1 MTCIIVFAEDW
12 QGHPSSSQHIVRQL
26 TTRHQVVWVN
36 SIGLRSPRLN
46 WRDLG
51 RLWHKACALLQQ
63 QVQKASAAQTNQ
75 PVAVIAPRCLPFHQ
89 FSLLRAI
96 NRYLLCRQIERR
108 LADCGISAAEPRVL
122 WLALPSAVC
131 MVGAL
136 SEKQV
141 IYYCGDDFSALA
153 GVDHHPISQLEQQL
167 AERADV
173 IFCASEKLQA
183 KFAPAKTR
191 LLPHGVDV
199 ELFSQIAHRPKN
211 LPVGRPIAGF
221 YGLLADWLDV
231 ELLAALAEKSPEW
244 DFVLIGRVA
253 TNVQL
258 LQNLSNVYFIAE
270 MPHQQLVQY
279 ACHFQ
284 ALLMPFCHCQQIEFC
299 NPLKLR
305 EYLAIG
311 APVLSIEFPALQ
323 PYSHQVLCCDELA
336 DWIANLQQIAQWT
349 EEQRLDYQ
357 QQSRALVG
365 ADSWQARARQ
375 VEAWMLAEQSAVS
388 CVLASTIPQEHAI

>member
-12 QGHPSSSQHIVRQL
+12 QSHPSSSQHIVRQL
-26 TTRHQVVWVN
+26 AKRHQVVWVN
-36 SIGLRSPRLN
+36 SIGLRSPGIN

-63 QVQKASAAQTNQ
+63 QTERSRSADTNQ
-75 PVAVIAPRCLPFHQ
+75 PVDVIAPRCLPFHQ
-89 FSLLRAI
+89 FSLVRAL
-96 NRYLLCRQIERR
+96 NRYLLRRQIERR
-108 LADCGISAAEPRVL
+108 LADSGISAAEPRVL

-153 GVDHHPISQLEQQL
+153 GVDHHTISQLEQQL
-167 AERADV
+167 AEQADD

-183 KFAPAKTR
+183 KFAAAKTR

-199 ELFSQIAHRPKN
+199 ELFSQISHRPKN

-231 ELLAALAEKSPEW
+231 ELLAKMAEKSPQW

-253 TNVQL
+253 TDVRL
-258 LQNLSNVYFIAE
+258 LQRFNNVYFIAE

-279 ACHFQ
+279 ASHFH
-284 ALLMPFCHCQQIEFC
+284 ALLMPFRQCQQIEFC

-311 APVLSIEFPALQ
+311 APVLSIHFPALQ
-323 PYSHQVLCCDELA
+323 PYAHHVMACDQLA
-336 DWIANLQQIAQWT
+336 DWLSRLEQIAQWT
-349 EEQRLDYQ
+349 AEQRLDYQ
-357 QQSRALVG
+357 QQSRALVLH
-365 ADSWQARARQ
+365 DSWLARAQQ
-375 VEAWMLAEQSAVS
+375 VEARLFAEPSSASGV
-388 CVLASTIPQEHAI
+388 VLSKVPQEHAL